1 MASHFFFL
9 SPRLLADN
17 PPSSLS
23 LSPSLSEKM
32 IRFSK
37 TAILS
42 RFKRISEREILP
54 FIASQEGRC
63 FVIFRFFFYSP
74 FISTRSRTR
83 NVEVEKLNFQTG
95 RNK

>member
-63 FVIFRFFFYSP
+63 FVIFRFFFYFDS
-74 FISTRSRTR
+74 FHQ
-83 NVEVEKLNFQTG
+83 EKERRG
-95 RNK
+95 